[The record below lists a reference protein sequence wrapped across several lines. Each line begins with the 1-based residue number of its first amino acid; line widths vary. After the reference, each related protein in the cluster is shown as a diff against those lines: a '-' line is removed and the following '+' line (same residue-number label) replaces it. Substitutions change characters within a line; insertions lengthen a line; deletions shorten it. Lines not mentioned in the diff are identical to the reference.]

1 MNNYWQKFHHWL
13 VNGTDRQLFY
23 RSLILLMLLVGGLQ
37 VGINT
42 QNFLAYIF
50 TFAIAVIYV
59 YLWIELLK
67 RFAGK
72 NKNDE
77 NDQNNKDQ

>member
-1 MNNYWQKFHHWL
+1 MNNTWQKFHHWL

-37 VGINT
+37 VGVNT
-42 QNFLAYIF
+42 GHFLAYIF

-59 YLWIELLK
+59 YLWIELVK
-67 RFAGK
+67 RFTDK
-72 NKNDE
+72 NKNGKNDE
-77 NDQNNKDQ
+77 DQ

>member
-1 MNNYWQKFHHWL
+1 MNDYWQKFHHWL

-37 VGINT
+37 VGVNT
-42 QNFLAYIF
+42 GHFLAYIF

-59 YLWIELLK
+59 YLWLELVK
-67 RFAGK
+67 RFTDK
-72 NKNDE
+72 NKNDK
-77 NDQNNKDQ
+77 NDKDQ